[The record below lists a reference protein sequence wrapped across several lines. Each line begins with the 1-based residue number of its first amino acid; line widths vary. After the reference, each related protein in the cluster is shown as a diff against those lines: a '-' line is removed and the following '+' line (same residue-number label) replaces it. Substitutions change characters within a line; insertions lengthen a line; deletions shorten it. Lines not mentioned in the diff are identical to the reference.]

1 MNTWHVSEHELTDY
15 LSGTAGAVL
24 TASVETHVL
33 GCAQCRGSL
42 AAAGGG
48 AARPDTERRWAALV
62 EQIDRPPSPRWSRW
76 ARWSGAHPSL
86 VTRASVS
93 SPPLLAAWL
102 SALALVL
109 LLPVLP
115 VVLAGQEATTALLA
129 VAPLA
134 PMAAVVLAYRRAT
147 DPAGELALAT
157 PLAGFRLVATRAVLV
172 AVAAAPAGVLLGLAL
187 GLPAYVAFGWLLP
200 GLALSA
206 LVLVAGTILL
216 DPTVVAGVLG
226 GAWALAVTLPSLS
239 PRGSSD
245 LVADV
250 VTSSGTQLLT
260 LAVAVAALALA
271 FARRDHVTYRRT
283 A

>member
-1 MNTWHVSEHELTDY
+1 
-15 LSGTAGAVL
+15 
-24 TASVETHVL
+24 
-33 GCAQCRGSL
+33 
-42 AAAGGG
+42 
-48 AARPDTERRWAALV
+48 V
-62 EQIDRPPSPRWSRW
+62 EQIDRPPTSRLVRWPGTHS
-76 ARWSGAHPSL
+76 SL
-86 VTRASVS
+86 VPRASLS
-93 SPPLLAAWL
+93 SRPLLAAWL

-115 VVLAGQEATTALLA
+115 VLLAGRDATTALLA

-134 PMAAVVLAYRRAT
+134 PTAAVVLAYRRST

-157 PLAGFRLVATRAVLV
+157 PLAGFRLVATRALLV
-172 AVAAAPAGVLLGLAL
+172 SVAAVPAGVLVALAL
-187 GLPAYVAFGWLLP
+187 GLPTYVAFGWLLP

-206 LVLVAGTILL
+206 LVLVAGTVLP
-216 DPTVVAGVLG
+216 DPAVAAAALG

-245 LVADV
+245 LVAAA
-250 VTSSGTQLLT
+250 VTSPGAQLLA
-260 LAVAVAALALA
+260 LAVAVAALTLA

>member
-1 MNTWHVSEHELTDY
+1 MNTWHVSEHELTAY

-42 AAAGGG
+42 AAADGG

-62 EQIDRPPSPRWSRW
+62 EQIDRPSSPRLV
-76 ARWSGAHPSL
+76 RWSGAHPSL

-102 SALALVL
+102 TALALVL

-115 VVLAGQEATTALLA
+115 VVLAGREATTALLA

-157 PLAGFRLVATRAVLV
+157 PVAGFRLVATRALLV

-187 GLPAYVAFGWLLP
+187 GLPTYVAFGWLLP

>member
-1 MNTWHVSEHELTDY
+1 VNTWHVSEHELTAY

-33 GCAQCRGSL
+33 GCAQCRGSI

-62 EQIDRPPSPRWSRW
+62 EQIDRPSSPRLV
-76 ARWSGAHPSL
+76 RWSGAHPAL

-102 SALALVL
+102 TALALVL

-157 PLAGFRLVATRAVLV
+157 PLAGFRLVATRALLV

-187 GLPAYVAFGWLLP
+187 GLPTYVAFGWLLP

>member
-1 MNTWHVSEHELTDY
+1 MNTWHVSDHDLAAY

-24 TASVETHVL
+24 TASVEAHVL
-33 GCAQCRGSL
+33 GCAQCRGAL
-42 AAAGGG
+42 AAADGG

-62 EQIDRPPSPRWSRW
+62 EQIDRPSSPRL

-93 SPPLLAAWL
+93 SRPLLAAWL

-115 VVLAGQEATTALLA
+115 VVLAGREATTALLA

-157 PLAGFRLVATRAVLV
+157 PLAGFRLVATRALLV
-172 AVAAAPAGVLLGLAL
+172 AVAAAPAGVLVGLAL
-187 GLPAYVAFGWLLP
+187 DLPTYVAFGWLLP

-206 LVLVAGTILL
+206 LVLVAGTILP
-216 DPTVVAGVLG
+216 DPSVVAGVLG

-250 VTSSGTQLLT
+250 VTSSGTQLLA

>member
-1 MNTWHVSEHELTDY
+1 MNTWHVSERELTDY

-42 AAAGGG
+42 AAAGGR
-48 AARPDTERRWAALV
+48 AARQITERRWAALI
-62 EQIDRPPSPRWSRW
+62 EQIDRPSTPGL
-76 ARWSGAHPSL
+76 ARSSGAHPSL
-86 VTRASVS
+86 ITRASVS

-102 SALALVL
+102 TALTLVL

-115 VVLAGQEATTALLA
+115 VVLAGREATTALLA

-134 PMAAVVLAYRRAT
+134 PMAAVVLAYRRTT

-157 PLAGFRLVATRAVLV
+157 PLAGFRLVATRALLV

-187 GLPAYVAFGWLLP
+187 GLPTSVAFGWLLP
-200 GLALSA
+200 GLALSG
-206 LVLVAGTILL
+206 LVLVAGTILP

-239 PRGSSD
+239 TRGSPD
-245 LVADV
+245 LVTHV

-260 LAVAVAALALA
+260 LTVAVAALALA

>member
-1 MNTWHVSEHELTDY
+1 VNTWHVSEHELTAY

-24 TASVETHVL
+24 TASVETHLL

-62 EQIDRPPSPRWSRW
+62 EQIDRPSSPRLV
-76 ARWSGAHPSL
+76 RWSGAHPSL

-115 VVLAGQEATTALLA
+115 VVLAGQQATTALLA

-157 PLAGFRLVATRAVLV
+157 PLAGFRLVATRALLV

-187 GLPAYVAFGWLLP
+187 GLPTYVAFGWLLP

>member
-1 MNTWHVSEHELTDY
+1 MNTWHVSEHELTAY

-24 TASVETHVL
+24 TASVETHLL

-62 EQIDRPPSPRWSRW
+62 EQIDRPSSPRLV
-76 ARWSGAHPSL
+76 RWSGAHPSL

-115 VVLAGQEATTALLA
+115 VVLAGQQATTALLA

-157 PLAGFRLVATRAVLV
+157 PLAGFRLVATRALLV

-187 GLPAYVAFGWLLP
+187 GLPTYVAFGWLLP

>member
-1 MNTWHVSEHELTDY
+1 MNTWHVSEHELTAY

-33 GCAQCRGSL
+33 GCAECRGSL

-62 EQIDRPPSPRWSRW
+62 EQIDRPSSPRLV
-76 ARWSGAHPSL
+76 RWSGAHPSL

-157 PLAGFRLVATRAVLV
+157 PLAGFRLVATRALLV

-187 GLPAYVAFGWLLP
+187 GVPTYVAFGWLLP